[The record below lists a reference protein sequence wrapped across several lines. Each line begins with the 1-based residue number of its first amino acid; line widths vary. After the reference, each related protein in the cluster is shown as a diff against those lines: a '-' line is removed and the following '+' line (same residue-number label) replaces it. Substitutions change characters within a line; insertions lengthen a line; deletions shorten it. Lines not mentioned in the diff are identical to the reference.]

1 MNELKDVFSKFSKNK
16 KNLVLIMFSLL
27 AVVLLIAS
35 EFTTTNNSND
45 EINVKTGV
53 SSTEYIKSQIGALK

>member
-35 EFTTTNNSND
+35 EFTTINNSND

-53 SSTEYIKSQIGALK
+53 SD